1 MRWTASSP
9 SSPAWRDDML
19 AGHATVL
26 IVVLAIAFD
35 ALIGDPD
42 VVWRRLAHPVAL
54 MGAVIDLFDRIL
66 NREQWSSRL
75 RKAAGCVALCL
86 LIAIWGAIGVLI
98 ERTLG
103 WSLAGQ
109 AAQGFFASILIA
121 QRSLYQHVRRVA
133 AAFTG
138 GGLAEA
144 RSAVSMIVGRD
155 PEALDE
161 AGVSRAAIESC
172 AENFSDGVVAP
183 LFWLAL
189 FGLPGLLVYK
199 AVNTADSMIGHR
211 TPRHESF
218 GWASARLDDL
228 LNLAPARL
236 AALLL
241 AAVAPIVKGSVTDAL
256 RVTWRD
262 ASKHKSPNAG
272 WPEGA
277 MAGALGLALAGP
289 RRYGDRLVEDP
300 FLNATARTDAGP
312 ADINRALRLLIAA
325 CALEAAIYAAL
336 ALVL

>member
-1 MRWTASSP
+1 MRWIVLSP
-9 SSPAWRDDML
+9 SSPAWRNDML
-19 AGHATVL
+19 TGHATVL

-42 VVWRRLAHPVAL
+42 VVWRRIAHPVAL
-54 MGAVIDLFDRIL
+54 MGLVIDLFDRVL
-66 NREQWSSRL
+66 NREQWPAWL
-75 RKAAGCVALCL
+75 RKAAGCVALLL
-86 LIAIWGAIGVLI
+86 LIAIWGAIGWLI
-98 ERTLG
+98 QHTLG
-103 WSLAGQ
+103 WSLAGLV
-109 AAQGFFASILIA
+109 AQGFFASILIA
-121 QRSLYQHVRRVA
+121 QRSLYQHVRRVVIGFDA
-133 AAFTG
+133 
-138 GGLAEA
+138 GLAEA

-155 PEALDE
+155 PQALDE

-189 FGLPGLLVYK
+189 LGLPGLLVYK

-241 AAVAPIVKGSVTDAL
+241 AVVAPIVKGSVADAL

-272 WPEGA
+272 WPESA

-300 FLNATARTDAGP
+300 FLNATARMDAGS

-336 ALVL
+336 ALVV